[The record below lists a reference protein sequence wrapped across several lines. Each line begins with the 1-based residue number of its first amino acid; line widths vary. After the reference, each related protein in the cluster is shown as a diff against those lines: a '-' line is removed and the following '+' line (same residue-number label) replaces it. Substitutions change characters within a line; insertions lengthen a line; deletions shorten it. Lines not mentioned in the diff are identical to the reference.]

1 MRATLALNGLIL
13 RKTVYTTFRSAGDS
27 DTVLQLPIVVGKDT
41 FKETNFL
48 KSV

>member
-27 DTVLQLPIVVGKDT
+27 GTVLQLPIVVGKDT
-41 FKETNFL
+41 FKENNFL
-48 KSV
+48 KSA